1 MRIWDQSIMDG
12 TPPEG
17 ILYGAE
23 YKQED
28 INRALSD
35 ENPYDIVPSR
45 DEDGHGTF
53 LAGVA
58 CGGEDIANDF
68 IGAAPE
74 AAIAV
79 VKLKEAKPYLREFYF
94 IPEGVPAYQ
103 ENDIMM
109 AVSYLNRLAMLY
121 DMPLVLCIGLGSSMG
136 SHGRGGTLSAYLNYI
151 ARRRKRV
158 VVVAAGNEA
167 NSRHHYRGQ
176 IAQTVEYEDVEISV
190 EEDMAGFFVELWTSA
205 PELYA
210 VAVVSP
216 TGELLPKIP
225 VRMGVSASFDFV
237 FERTTVV
244 VDYRME
250 SQEMGRQLI
259 FFRFINAKRGIWTIR
274 VYPQSTVTGIYH
286 MWLPIKEL
294 SSGDVFFLRSN
305 PDVTLTTPSTA
316 LEMITVGGYNALNQ
330 SIYLDSGRG
339 YTVLED
345 IKPDFAAPAV
355 NVYGPGLRGNYTT
368 YTGTS
373 PAAAITAGACAQ
385 IMQWAIVDHNNPTM
399 SAAAIKNMLIRGAIR
414 PNDRL
419 FPNREWG
426 YGILDVYNAFDVLR
440 TS

>member
-28 INRALSD
+28 INRALSG

-74 AAIAV
+74 ATIAV

-94 IPEGVPAYQ
+94 VPEGVPVYQ

-167 NSRHHYRGQ
+167 NTRHHYRGQ
-176 IAQTVEYEDVEISV
+176 IAQGVEYEDVEISV
-190 EEDMAGFFVELWTSA
+190 EEDMKGFFVELWTSA

-210 VAVVSP
+210 VAVISP

-274 VYPQSTVTGIYH
+274 VYPQNTVTGIYH

-385 IMQWAIVDHNNPTM
+385 IMQWAIVDRNNPTM
-399 SAAAIKNMLIRGAIR
+399 SAAGIKNMLIRGAIR